1 MKKQNNS
8 AISEHFRELA
18 KKSWKVRKAKILGK
32 KIDKDL
38 KGVVKEKL
46 ST

>member
-1 MKKQNNS
+1 MKKTS
-8 AISEHFRELA
+8 PAISAHFRALA

-46 ST
+46 FT